1 MTFIKASGGSEMTLG
16 ERIRRLRHEGDWSQT
31 QLAQKLGVH
40 QKQISGYERDVHT
53 PSTEVLI
60 RIAELF
66 DVSLDFLAFDDRP
79 DVGARSLIADRELV
93 EKLAAIDRL
102 SERDKETV
110 KAVLGTF
117 ILTNCGHRAG
127 RSGFPPPSG
136 PPRTSSTPPRR
147 SCRTS
152 PAPPTRR

>member
-1 MTFIKASGGSEMTLG
+1 MTLG
-16 ERIRRLRHEGDWSQT
+16 ERIRRLRHERDWSQT

-79 DVGARSLIADRELV
+79 DVGARPLIADRELV

-102 SERDKETV
+102 SGRDKETV
-110 KAVLGTF
+110 KAVLDTF
-117 ILTNCGHRAG
+117 ILKNRFQRLAG
-127 RSGFPPPSG
+127 EAAE
-136 PPRTSSTPPRR
+136 
-147 SCRTS
+147 
-152 PAPPTRR
+152 PAGETMAAVAESHAKAS

>member
-1 MTFIKASGGSEMTLG
+1 MTLG
-16 ERIRRLRHEGDWSQT
+16 ERIRRLRYERDWSQA
-31 QLAQKLGVH
+31 QLGQKLGVH

-79 DVGARSLIADRELV
+79 EASAGALIADRELV
-93 EKLAAIDRL
+93 EKLADIDRL

-110 KAVLGTF
+110 KAVLDTF
-117 ILTNCGHRAG
+117 ILKNRFQRLAGDAAEPDGEVVAAVAERRAKA
-127 RSGFPPPSG
+127 S
-136 PPRTSSTPPRR
+136 
-147 SCRTS
+147 
-152 PAPPTRR
+152 